1 MRGAATHPAGAK
13 RLADHWGLVAGAV
26 AGLTVCNGPVLFF
39 TAGVFLKP
47 IAADMHWA
55 RSTVSFALSFAVF
68 LSAVATPVFGR
79 MMDRRGVRAIL
90 TPGVAA
96 FAASLGA
103 LALSP
108 DLPGAFSRW
117 PRSQASSARLRRRRP
132 TPRRFRRR
140 STSAVASRS
149 GSQWQG

>member
-1 MRGAATHPAGAK
+1 
-13 RLADHWGLVAGAV
+13 
-26 AGLTVCNGPVLFF
+26 VLFF

-68 LSAVATPVFGR
+68 LSAVATPVL
-79 MMDRRGVRAIL
+79 MDRRGVRAIL